1 MRVGANPDDMDLGL
15 TGYVAGEP
23 GIMVPPGEP

>member
-1 MRVGANPDDMDLGL
+1 MGVGAYPADMDLGL

-23 GIMVPPGEP
+23 GIMVPAGEP